1 MSFNAII
8 LAAGQGKRMHSDL
21 PKVVHSVMGRPMVLH
36 VYHQLKKADPKASI
50 CVVIGH
56 GREEVK
62 KCFTGLDVSFAVQEQ
77 QLGTG
82 HAVQQALN
90 SPWGKKIGKDPVL
103 VLSGDTPLITSEAIN
118 AIAGE
123 KLGKTVV
130 RMLTTQLDNPTG
142 YGRVIRKGKSVKA
155 VVEQKDATPAQQ
167 KIREVNTGVY
177 LFDSGFLNANINL
190 IKNKNAQKE
199 FYLPD
204 LFEIAV
210 KKKKPVE
217 GVIYSESRDLSGV
230 NNPWELSLANQI
242 MASRINKGH
251 AMNGVFF
258 TDPGEVWIDIDV
270 EIAPGTKIEPNV
282 ILRGKTV
289 IGSRVHLKAGSIIT
303 DSRVD
308 SDASVGPYAHIRP
321 DSHVGQGA
329 KIGNFVELKKAHIGE
344 KTSISHLSYVGDAEV
359 GSRVNIG
366 CGFVTCNYDG
376 KNKHKTIIED
386 EVFMGSDCQVVAP
399 LKVGHGAYI
408 ASGSTLTQDVPA
420 GSLAIARSRQENK
433 LDYAKKFKKGS

>member
-21 PKVVHSVMGRPMVLH
+21 PKVCHEVMGRPMVLH
-36 VYHQLKKADPKASI
+36 VYHQLKKADPSASI

-62 KCFTGLDVSFAVQEQ
+62 KCFKGLDVSFAVQEQ

-90 SPWGKKIGKDPVL
+90 SPWGGKIGKAPVL
-103 VLSGDTPLITSEAIN
+103 VLSGDTPLITSEAIQ

-130 RMLTTQLDNPTG
+130 RMLTTHLDNPTG

-155 VVEQKDATPAQQ
+155 VVEQKDASPAQQ

-177 LFDSGFLNANINL
+177 LFDSAFLRANINL
-190 IKNKNAQKE
+190 INNRNSQSE

-204 LFEIAV
+204 VLGIAV
-210 KKKKPVE
+210 KKQKPVE

-230 NNPWELSLANQI
+230 NNPWELSLANQV
-242 MASRINKGH
+242 MAGRINRGH

-258 TDPGEVWIDIDV
+258 IDPGEVWIDIDV
-270 EIAPGTKIEPNV
+270 EIASGTKIEPNV

-289 IGSRVHLKAGSIIT
+289 IGSRVHLKAGTIIA

-308 SDASVGPYAHIRP
+308 SDASLGPYAHIRP
-321 DSHVGQGA
+321 ESHVGKGA
-329 KIGNFVELKKAHIGE
+329 KIGNFVELKKARIGE
-344 KTSISHLSYVGDAEV
+344 KTAISHLSYIGDAIV
-359 GSRVNIG
+359 GSLVNIG

-376 KNKHKTIIED
+376 KSKHQTIIED
-386 EVFMGSDCQVVAP
+386 EVFMGSDCQVIAP
-399 LKVGHGAYI
+399 LKVGLGAYV
-408 ASGSTLTQDVPA
+408 ASGSTLTKDVPA
-420 GSLAIARSRQENK
+420 GSLAIARTRQENK